1 MMSFSKALSLSIT
14 VLILSACGGSDTTT
28 GDTTSN
34 SPGGVIIN
42 PPPVPDTNHAP
53 VISGTPVTSVDEGS
67 AYLFTP
73 SASDVD
79 GDSLTFS
86 VENLPAWA
94 VLDVSTGSLSGTPD
108 YNAAGVYSNVI
119 LHVSDGELSATLPA
133 FDIVVNNVASN
144 DPPPDE
150 RAPVLVSVTVSDTDI
165 VLTWTQDGLTPEG
178 GYDVFIDG
186 MDTGPQYRTTAL
198 TTRIGGLNLEA
209 RHCFNV
215 ESRYTQTS
223 SFYSSNQ
230 RCSVAQLPANQA
242 PTISGTPPTTVV
254 AGDRYTFTPSASD
267 ADNDSLSFSVS
278 HLPSWA
284 SFSPQTGA
292 ITGSPTEN
300 EVGLYTDI
308 TISVSDGTE
317 TVSLAPFSV
326 EVETA
331 QVATGSL
338 TISWNAPTTR
348 TDGSALSL
356 SEIDGYCI
364 FLGDSP
370 NNLTMRVDLNESSAI
385 SHTLNNLP
393 VGNYF
398 VAVTVYDTDGQASDY
413 SNTVEMTVTKN

>member
-1 MMSFSKALSLSIT
+1 MMSFLKALSLLIT
-14 VLILSACGGSDTTT
+14 VLILTACGGSDTTT
-28 GDTTSN
+28 GDTTGN
-34 SPGGVIIN
+34 EPGGVIIN
-42 PPPVPDTNHAP
+42 PPPIPDTNHAP
-53 VISGTPVTSVDEGS
+53 VISGTPTTSVDEGS
-67 AYLFTP
+67 AYQFTP

-94 VLDVSTGSLSGTPD
+94 VFDPSTGGLSGTPD
-108 YNAAGVYSNVI
+108 YNAAGVYGNVI
-119 LHVSDGELSATLPA
+119 LHVSDGELSAALPA

-150 RAPVLVSVTVSDTDI
+150 RAPVLVSVTVSSTDI
-165 VLTWTQDGLTPEG
+165 VLRWTQAGLTPDG

-186 MDTGPQYRTTAL
+186 IDTGTQYRTTAL
-198 TTRIGGLNLEA
+198 TTSIGGLNLEA

-215 ESRYTQTS
+215 ESRYTSSS
-223 SFYSSNQ
+223 SFYPSNQ
-230 RCSVAQLPANQA
+230 LCSVAQLPVNQA

-254 AGDRYTFTPSASD
+254 AGDGYSFTPSASD
-267 ADNDSLSFSVS
+267 PDNDSLSFSVS

-284 SFSPQTGA
+284 SFSTQTGA

-300 EVGLYTDI
+300 EVGVYADI

-331 QVATGSL
+331 QAATGSL
-338 TISWNAPTTR
+338 TLSWNAPTTR

-370 NNLTMRVDLNESSAI
+370 SNLTMRIDLNEGSVT

-398 VAVTVYDTDGQASDY
+398 VAVTVYDMDGQASDY
-413 SNTVEMTVTKN
+413 SNTVEMTVTN

>member
-1 MMSFSKALSLSIT
+1 MTSFSKALSLLIT
-14 VLILSACGGSDTTT
+14 VLILTACGGSDTTT
-28 GDTTSN
+28 GDTTGN
-34 SPGGVIIN
+34 EPGGIIIN
-42 PPPVPDTNHAP
+42 PPPIPDTNHAP
-53 VISGTPVTSVDEGS
+53 VISGTPATSVDEGS
-67 AYLFTP
+67 AYQFMP

-94 VLDVSTGSLSGTPD
+94 VFDPSTGSLSGTPD
-108 YNAAGVYSNVI
+108 YDAAGVYSNVI
-119 LHVSDGELSATLPA
+119 LHVSDGELIATLPA
-133 FDIVVNNVASN
+133 FDIAVNNVASN

-150 RAPVLVSVTVSDTDI
+150 RAPVLLSVTVSGTDI
-165 VLTWTQDGLTPEG
+165 VLTWTQAGLTPDG

-186 MDTGPQYRTTAL
+186 IDTGTQYRTTSL
-198 TTRIGGLNLEA
+198 TTSIGGLNLEA

-215 ESRYTQTS
+215 ESRYTSTS
-223 SFYSSNQ
+223 SFYPSNQ
-230 RCSVAQLPANQA
+230 LCSVAQQPANRA

-267 ADNDSLSFSVS
+267 PDNDSLSFSVS
-278 HLPSWA
+278 NLPSWA
-284 SFSPQTGA
+284 SFSTQTGA
-292 ITGSPTEN
+292 ISGSPTESQ
-300 EVGLYTDI
+300 VGVYADI

-331 QVATGSL
+331 QAATGSL

-348 TDGSALSL
+348 MDGSPLSL

-370 NNLTMRVDLNESSAI
+370 SNLTMRVDLNEGSVT

-393 VGNYF
+393 VGSYF
-398 VAVTVYDTDGQASDY
+398 VAVSVYDTDGQASEY
-413 SNTVEMTVTKN
+413 SNTVEMTVTN